1 MNFRYSPDIG
11 PLLSDLI
18 TRKPCANLHE
28 IRRAHPTLRAMSL
41 DHLALRIGRIGDQER
56 GR

>member
-11 PLLSDLI
+11 PLLSDVI
-18 TRKPCANLHE
+18 TRKPRADLHE

-41 DHLALRIGRIGDQER
+41 DQLAVRIGRITDQEHSR
-56 GR
+56 